1 MNGNDDDDVS
11 GTNDDGPLA
20 ALPPDQFRARAARF
34 PSHTRKEK
42 ARNAEKRESPKSAER
57 ARLAAARFAA
67 TEIKAMDEM
76 D

>member
-1 MNGNDDDDVS
+1 VWRMNGNDDGVS

-34 PSHTRKEK
+34 PSTRKEK
-42 ARNAEKRESPKSAER
+42 ALAEKRESPRAER

>member
-1 MNGNDDDDVS
+1 MWRMNGNDDDGS

-34 PSHTRKEK
+34 PSTLSLQK
-42 ARNAEKRESPKSAER
+42 KRESPRAER